1 MQGCWNL
8 EGLHI
13 VPWKDA
19 TSEERLDTENG
30 ILLSPDVDALFD
42 GHMISFED
50 DGRMVVGLEAFR
62 AYEAWNRQ
70 QHSNTCDCRY
80 GPISSFSREALSHL
94 STMGM
99 SR

>member
-1 MQGCWNL
+1 MTGCRVAGIL
-8 EGLHI
+8 KASHI

-50 DGRMVVGLEAFR
+50 DGRMVVGPSLKRSEL
-62 AYEAWNRQ
+62 
-70 QHSNTCDCRY
+70 TKLGID
-80 GPISSFSREALSHL
+80 SSIRIPVTAGMKPYLKRHREAL
-94 STMGM
+94 
-99 SR
+99 R